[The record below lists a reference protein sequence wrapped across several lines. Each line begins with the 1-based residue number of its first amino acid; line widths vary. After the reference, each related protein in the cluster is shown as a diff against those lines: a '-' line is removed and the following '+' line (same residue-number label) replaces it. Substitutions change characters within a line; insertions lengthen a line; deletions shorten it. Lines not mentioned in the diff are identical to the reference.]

1 MKEAI
6 TKSRLDS
13 LNVLKREAERTK
25 ERLEKL
31 KKLPRSTT
39 VHERKIQLIESAL
52 EDYLKD
58 SEKEALTLIEYI
70 EKIPDPKTKEIFM
83 LRYYD
88 GIRSWQKIAFLAGDH
103 DESYVRR
110 LHNAYIKNNP
120 Q

>member
-1 MKEAI
+1 MSEAI

-13 LNVLKREAERTK
+13 LRVLKREIERTK

-31 KKLPRSTT
+31 KRLPCTEET
-39 VHERKIQLIESAL
+39 HKNKIRLIEDAL
-52 EDYLKD
+52 KGYLEE
-58 SEKEALTLIEYI
+58 SEREALTLIEYI
-70 EKIPDPKTKEIFM
+70 EKIPDPKVKEIFM

-88 GIRSWQKIAFLAGDH
+88 GIRSWQKIAFRADEH

-110 LHNAYIKNNP
+110 LHNTYIKNNP